1 MTIYVETS
9 AVLRWLFG
17 EPDADAIAS
26 AIDGAERVVS
36 SALTVVETNRALIRA
51 GNQGLITPGD
61 GERLTGDFAAA
72 SVQWPILSI
81 SESIAARAGRPFP
94 REPVRSLDAIHLA
107 SALEF
112 LRIYPDLRMLSFD
125 ERILKNLGPLGI
137 PAA

>member
-72 SVQWPILSI
+72 SVQWSILSI

-112 LRIYPDLRMLSFD
+112 LRLYPDLRVLYFD